1 MYFAGRVS
9 VLFFRAIFFIIFL
22 IKRCNDD
29 VILSTKLVESSGV
42 LLINKELFFEFE
54 FELVFSI
61 RLNLHV
67 GLTIL
72 NEFYYSSL
80 LRRWL
85 VILVICIY
93 LLQLSHDPNS
103 LIPSIKKLVVIF
115 IYPSLLIGTNFFLGY
130 TYLSLALLLRSCYMS
145 HADHR
150 LWVMLDHTST
160 RHQPRTCTNMC
171 LHEE

>member
-1 MYFAGRVS
+1 MSLYSSVWQIKSSTHSYPLECFAGEVLFDVFWMSTMHFARRVS
-9 VLFFRAIFFIIFL
+9 ILFFRAIFFIIFL

-29 VILSTKLVESSGV
+29 VVLSTKLVESSGV
-42 LLINKELFFEFE
+42 LLINKKLFFEFE

-115 IYPSLLIGTNFFLGY
+115 IDPSLLIGTNFFLGY
-130 TYLSLALLLRSCYMS
+130 TYLSLALL
-145 HADHR
+145 
-150 LWVMLDHTST
+150 
-160 RHQPRTCTNMC
+160 
-171 LHEE
+171 

>member
-1 MYFAGRVS
+1 MSLYSS
-9 VLFFRAIFFIIFL
+9 VWQIKSSTYSYPLECFTGEILFDIFWMSTMDLATRRISIIFFSAIFFIIFF

-29 VILSTKLVESSGV
+29 VVLSSKLVESRGV
-42 LLINKELFFEFE
+42 LFINKKLFFEFE
-54 FELVFSI
+54 FELVLSI
-61 RLNLHV
+61 RLNV
-67 GLTIL
+67 YVSLTIL

-130 TYLSLALLLRSCYMS
+130 TYLFLTLL
-145 HADHR
+145 
-150 LWVMLDHTST
+150 
-160 RHQPRTCTNMC
+160 
-171 LHEE
+171 